1 MDMELIHGKM
11 EISIKVTS
19 MMDQGKDR
27 ALCFSKLE
35 QFLKELSKTISLKVK
50 AKRNTQMAAISRDNS
65 DRVKKYQEKN
75 TRNQERN
82 SLPSSS
88 DNIIFVEI
96 NVSI

>member
-1 MDMELIHGKM
+1 
-11 EISIKVTS
+11 

-35 QFLKELSKTISLKVK
+35 QFLKEHSKTISLKVK